1 MPLQAEINCLS
12 RPVRDHL
19 VGALGSYTADI
30 SARRELATR
39 QIRFYEDMIRTG
51 DFEQQ
56 VLPIQGEAHARE
68 LIDFEEY
75 IVNDSDR
82 ILSEIQVLNE
92 IVAGAPDCGS
102 NGAVDDFGLPYESYM
117 HN

>member
-12 RPVRDHL
+12 RPVRDHFE
-19 VGALGSYTADI
+19 GALSSYFADI
-30 SARRELATR
+30 SARKELAAR
-39 QIRFYEDMIRTG
+39 QIRIYEDMIRVG
-51 DFEQQ
+51 DYNMHIIP
-56 VLPIQGEAHARE
+56 LQGEAHARE
-68 LIDFEEY
+68 LIDLETY

-92 IVAGAPDCGS
+92 VVAAAPDCGS